1 MVGFTL
7 KSSELEDLKTR
18 MIELVNSIRD
28 RREELVVNFQINLS
42 NSLKISDSADRLIR
56 SINKIAIEQIN
67 EIRTDL
73 QEPAKKITNV
83 TDKLGAAIEELQE
96 VNKLVQILTNLT
108 NLVNVILSPA
118 SGLVKIAGIVTQ
130 LDKLT

>member
-1 MVGFTL
+1 
-7 KSSELEDLKTR
+7 